1 VSDIAVLADQAVAV
15 VGAAVAAY
23 GAGVL
28 SRAEDAAAD
37 ATVSLGRRVLARI
50 RRQTRQPEALDI
62 AVADLAQDSGDP
74 DAVAALRLQIRKVLT
89 QDPDLVAELSQV
101 LLSSSHTTASGP
113 RSVAIGGDNHGAIS
127 TGDGS
132 PISQQR

>member
-1 VSDIAVLADQAVAV
+1 LSEIAVLADQAVAV

-28 SRAEDAAAD
+28 SKAEDAAAD
-37 ATVSLGRRVLARI
+37 ATVSLGQRILARI
-50 RRQTRQPEALDI
+50 RRQSRQPEALDI

-74 DAVAALRLQIRKVLT
+74 DTVAALRLQIRKVLVA
-89 QDPDLVAELSQV
+89 DPDLVAELSQ
-101 LLSSSHTTASGP
+101 LLSSGAHTTASGP

-132 PISQQR
+132 PVIQQR